1 MIQPVSSPQQMSLA
15 VPAARRGTWAV
26 GLAAGLITVGL
37 VAGALVLWA
46 RFGTTVFFE
55 TIVAGLEA
63 CF

>member
-1 MIQPVSSPQQMSLA
+1 MIQPVSSPQQMSPD
-15 VPAARRGTWAV
+15 VPPPRGTQVLGA
-26 GLAAGLITVGL
+26 LAGLITVGL
-37 VAGALVLWA
+37 VVGALVLWA

>member
-1 MIQPVSSPQQMSLA
+1 MSPD
-15 VPAARRGTWAV
+15 VPPPRGTQVLGA
-26 GLAAGLITVGL
+26 LAGLITVGL
-37 VAGALVLWA
+37 VVGALVLWA